1 MVVQDTLILA
11 SLMMINLIS
20 LGGFALWI
28 RIYIEQAMMDIDE
41 KLAIEIQAL
50 VDKLMTG
57 GLSEFEPPNP
67 IQGAI
72 AQLIQG
78 MAQQKMNTFD
88 ANITQRGADGQ
99 FTSATDIEG
108 SYISELFLN
117 TRYGRQ
123 KEGKAPKIA
132 QDNEP
137 HQSR

>member
-11 SLMMINLIS
+11 SLMLINLIS

-28 RIYIEQAMMDIDE
+28 RIHIEQAMMDIDE
-41 KLAIEIQAL
+41 KLAIAIQAL

-78 MAQQKMNTFD
+78 MANQKMNTIN
-88 ANITQRGADGQ
+88 ATVTERAPDGQ
-99 FTSATDIEG
+99 F
-108 SYISELFLN
+108 
-117 TRYGRQ
+117 
-123 KEGKAPKIA
+123 APA
-132 QDNEP
+132 QSFE
-137 HQSR
+137 

>member
-11 SLMMINLIS
+11 SLMLINLIS

-28 RIYIEQAMMDIDE
+28 RIYLEQALMDIDE
-41 KLAIEIQAL
+41 KLAMAIQAL

-57 GLSEFEPPNP
+57 GLAEFEPPNP

-88 ANITQRGADGQ
+88 ANVSDRGPNGQ
-99 FTSATDIEG
+99 FTSSTDIE
-108 SYISELFLN
+108 
-117 TRYGRQ
+117 
-123 KEGKAPKIA
+123 
-132 QDNEP
+132 
-137 HQSR
+137 

>member
-1 MVVQDTLILA
+1 MVLPDTLILA
-11 SLMMINLIS
+11 TLMMINLIS

-41 KLAIEIQAL
+41 KLAIAIQAL

-78 MAQQKMNTFD
+78 MAQQKMNTID
-88 ANITQRGADGQ
+88 ATVTDRGMNGQ
-99 FTSATDIEG
+99 FTGATDIE
-108 SYISELFLN
+108 
-117 TRYGRQ
+117 
-123 KEGKAPKIA
+123 
-132 QDNEP
+132 
-137 HQSR
+137 